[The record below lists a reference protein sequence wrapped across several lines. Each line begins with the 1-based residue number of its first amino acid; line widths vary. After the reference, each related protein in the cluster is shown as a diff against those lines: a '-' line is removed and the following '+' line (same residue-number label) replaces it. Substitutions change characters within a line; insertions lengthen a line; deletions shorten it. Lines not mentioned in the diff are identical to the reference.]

1 MAKCRKMKSLF
12 LESLYGELDM
22 DGKESLKRHLAGCRE
37 CSEEYEKM
45 SRTLMTMSKKAV
57 PDPGRE
63 FWDSYWD
70 RLELR
75 MKKVDLLEPSGAFRQ
90 KSSRIRFGFF
100 PRWVYGTAGA
110 VAILAAGILI
120 GRLFFSRPV
129 IISRPAPTGGA
140 SVLPASSAGDLA
152 LRTSR
157 YFERSK
163 VILLALVNFDPGKK
177 DVDGLHLPRQRE
189 VSNELVKEA
198 SALKGDL
205 KKAKQRQLEKLV
217 GDLEVILMQ
226 IANLKSEVDLPTVEI
241 IKAGVERRDLLF
253 KISLSEMRQTDKKSR
268 GQGPHARKSG
278 PIAPTASII

>member
-1 MAKCRKMKSLF
+1 MKGLF
-12 LESLYGELDM
+12 LASLYGELDM
-22 DGKESLKRHLAGCRE
+22 DRKESLKRHLAGCRE

-45 SRTLMTMSKKAV
+45 AQTLMTMSKKAA
-57 PDPGRE
+57 PDPGQQ
-63 FWDSYWD
+63 FWDGYWD
-70 RLELR
+70 KLELR
-75 MKKVDLLEPSGAFRQ
+75 MKKDGLFETLEAKTQ
-90 KSSRIRFGFF
+90 KSPRVRFGFF
-100 PRWVYGTAGA
+100 PRWAYGAAGA
-110 VAILAAGILI
+110 VAILAVGILI

-129 IISRPAPTGGA
+129 VLSRPASTGTP
-140 SVLPASSAGDLA
+140 SILPASSAEDLA

>member
-1 MAKCRKMKSLF
+1 MAECRKMKSLF

-22 DGKESLKRHLAGCRE
+22 DRKESLKRHLAGCRE

-45 SRTLMTMSKKAV
+45 AQTLRTMSKKAV

-63 FWDSYWD
+63 FWDGYWD
-70 RLELR
+70 KLELR
-75 MKKVDLLEPSGAFRQ
+75 MKRDGLFEPLEAKAQ
-90 KSSRIRFGFF
+90 KIPRVRFGFF
-100 PRWVYGTAGA
+100 PRWGYGAAGA
-110 VAILAAGILI
+110 IAILAVGILI

-129 IISRPAPTGGA
+129 ILSRPAPTGTP
-140 SVLPASSAGDLA
+140 SVLPASSAEDLA

-189 VSNELVKEA
+189 ISNELVKEA

-205 KKAKQRQLEKLV
+205 KNAKERKLEKLV
-217 GDLEVILMQ
+217 GDLEMILMQ
-226 IANLKSEVDLPTVEI
+226 IANLKSEYDLPTVEI
-241 IKAGVERRDLLF
+241 IKAGVEQNDVLF
-253 KISLSEMRQTDKKSR
+253 KISLSEMRRTEKKSR
-268 GQGPHARKSG
+268 VQGPHTRKSDSD
-278 PIAPTASII
+278 APTASTI

>member
-1 MAKCRKMKSLF
+1 MAECRKMKSLF

-22 DGKESLKRHLAGCRE
+22 DRKESLKRHLAGCRE

-45 SRTLMTMSKKAV
+45 TQTLRTMSKKAV
-57 PDPGRE
+57 PDPGQE
-63 FWDSYWD
+63 FWDGYWD

-75 MKKVDLLEPSGAFRQ
+75 MKREGLFEPSAAEAQ
-90 KSSRIRFGFF
+90 KRSGIRFGFF
-100 PRWVYGTAGA
+100 PRWAYGAAGA
-110 VAILAAGILI
+110 AAILAVGILI

-129 IISRPAPTGGA
+129 IISRPTLIGTS

-163 VILLALVNFDPGKK
+163 VILLALVNFDPEKK

-198 SALKGDL
+198 SALKDDL
-205 KKAKQRQLEKLV
+205 KRAKQRKLEKLV

-226 IANLKSEVDLPTVEI
+226 IANLKSEYDLPTVEI
-241 IKAGVERRDLLF
+241 IKAGVEQKDVLF
-253 KISLSEMRQTDKKSR
+253 KISLSEMRRTEKKSR
-268 GQGPHARKSG
+268 VQGPHTRKSE
-278 PIAPTASII
+278 PIAPTASNI